1 MAIDKLIRTRFIPWE
16 SGRLKPMGK
25 LEKRLIH
32 KKIRKMEDIST
43 NRHGIYNAVR

>member
-1 MAIDKLIRTRFIPWE
+1 MKWGRGIKLRE
-16 SGRLKPMGK
+16 SNMKTEGK